1 MYKCTLSHGDFTY
14 KSSEHFYQHEFCTF
28 MNNQDV
34 AKLVIDVPTPREAK
48 QIASQLKVSENSE
61 QLAEWHKIN
70 LSVMDYTLRV
80 KWNSCAKF
88 RQALLSTE
96 GMVVAEATSCD
107 FWGVGVAPNLAQHT
121 KASKFLGQNHMGKLQ
136 MALRCHVAQ
145 TGMLNDQGQIAL
157 PIKPAYPADFTE
169 ASVSAFLESLTMSPA
184 LVGQGQGDTTKKQ
197 ADAQAR
203 VSTDPANAMDTATH
217 DDVTAT
223 IDEISESSTQ
233 DPVCKSTPIAND
245 MSCKEPD
252 SQSVPST
259 SGHSVSLSVPSTS
272 GHTSLPRAPP
282 RKKKS
287 PRTRQGSTSVTVK
300 SSVNTLDNFVSKE
313 SPSCKRKLSDN
324 SGSPSSVQLT
334 KTTRTD
340 GADTIS

>member
-1 MYKCTLSHGDFTY
+1 
-14 KSSEHFYQHEFCTF
+14 
-28 MNNQDV
+28 
-34 AKLVIDVPTPREAK
+34 
-48 QIASQLKVSENSE
+48 
-61 QLAEWHKIN
+61 
-70 LSVMDYTLRV
+70 
-80 KWNSCAKF
+80 
-88 RQALLSTE
+88 
-96 GMVVAEATSCD
+96 
-107 FWGVGVAPNLAQHT
+107 
-121 KASKFLGQNHMGKLQ
+121 
-136 MALRCHVAQ
+136 
-145 TGMLNDQGQIAL
+145 
-157 PIKPAYPADFTE
+157 
-169 ASVSAFLESLTMSPA
+169 MSPA

-223 IDEISESSTQ
+223 TDEISESSTQ
-233 DPVCKSTPIAND
+233 DPVYKSTPIAND
-245 MSCKEPD
+245 MSCKEAD
-252 SQSVPST
+252 SQPVPST
-259 SGHSVSLSVPSTS
+259 SGHSVSLSVPSMS
-272 GHTSLPRAPP
+272 GHTSLPRAPS
-282 RKKKS
+282 RRKKS